1 MKHIL
6 YSLLAVLTAILLPQ
20 HTTAQNVI
28 PQKGDKITTEDG
40 IYIVS
45 GDNLIPNPSFDDGFT
60 GWLAA
65 DGNEVTE
72 DNFTLETTGGA
83 DGGAYI
89 HALSSAGSSSAKS
102 ILTGWQVET
111 GKTYLFSVWGNRP
124 STDGNM
130 QWSLIFNS
138 ETLTG
143 RDTELGTVK
152 YEANKWVQTE
162 IVFTAEHPLLIA
174 NFAWLNQA
182 SFDAF
187 FLGELTLSDELATA
201 ALEAAIADG
210 KYQLDNTVEGNER
223 GQYSSEVRATLQ
235 TAIGVAEGVLASATT
250 QAQINEATTTLKA
263 AIATYKA
270 SANAPYKIGTKYNI
284 VHNSG
289 YLMTTTGGTVK
300 VVSEDVDD
308 EGQVFTFVPAP
319 AEAAAVGFNLKSEN
333 GYFVQRSGSWDTKAS
348 ESVDLTAAN
357 AVFQVVDQGTYI
369 QLKNMGSGS
378 VLGTDSNNDG
388 STVYSNKNGTDARYR
403 WTLKEFIPKDQRD
416 DEYNFLQLLAKAEK
430 MLSEVNTSTIG
441 TDLFMTSREAYDTYA
456 AAVAAAQAVTS
467 GYKDAAATLQDAMDA
482 FAADRYVMP
491 DPASKFIITQHAGG
505 NRIAYSE
512 EQSLATVSTPSEE
525 DTQQFTFAQVAATGN
540 FALKNIGA
548 DKFLAK
554 SASSNW
560 DTNWADDESDLLA
573 QWIIARQSD
582 GTYTLQNA
590 SGKGYLGSDATTDGS
605 LLYCDKSSSAANSR
619 WDIEEFTPTA
629 SLKKM
634 IAKAKDLADNTPVG
648 SAYYEVPQS
657 AMDALKNAIADAEEA
672 LMTITTFAQGTIEA
686 EKLED
691 AILNFLDSFNPMPPF
706 DEGITYTIAH
716 YGGALMTAAE
726 TGNATLTYYI
736 KSVAL
741 DTYFARTGD
750 WNTVWQAEK
759 DAATQVEIVQLDGK
773 WLGLLFVENGK
784 FAGTDGTASGQLVYS
799 DKAGLG
805 NTLSYWFID
814 SYVTVILDRVAFNA
828 ALEDANA
835 LLSEMKPGYLQGEY
849 FEEDIAAFRQVVNA
863 ARSAAS
869 KAKDQETL
877 NDITQQLK
885 TDTQTARSKAHDKDY
900 MNHTELTAAIQSATT
915 ATNAAVA
922 GDCNGQYPTDA
933 IQAYKQALAD
943 AEAVNNKPDSQ
954 LTQAEI
960 DAATLALKEAAATF
974 NAARVV
980 INLTDLKAAITAA
993 QKVLSDAQGERG
1005 DGPGKFPESA
1015 FLDLQQV
1022 ITESQTMVNENKVNQ
1037 TAVDDQTTKLLGAT
1051 STFQSSRIPN
1061 DYSVLQALV
1070 DEATNLIADA
1080 EAGKI
1085 PFLQEDLDELKAS
1098 VEKNAAALEST
1109 DQDVI
1114 DRAVKLLR
1122 RDIALFKGLSDGVE
1136 LLNSDVASIQLYDLN
1151 GRPVTSSRRH
1161 LTRGTYI
1168 MKVTA
1173 GDKNVTRKITV
1184 R

>member
-1 MKHIL
+1 MKHIF

-369 QLKNMGSGS
+369 
-378 VLGTDSNNDG
+378 
-388 STVYSNKNGTDARYR
+388 
-403 WTLKEFIPKDQRD
+403 
-416 DEYNFLQLLAKAEK
+416 
-430 MLSEVNTSTIG
+430 
-441 TDLFMTSREAYDTYA
+441 
-456 AAVAAAQAVTS
+456 
-467 GYKDAAATLQDAMDA
+467 
-482 FAADRYVMP
+482 
-491 DPASKFIITQHAGG
+491 
-505 NRIAYSE
+505 
-512 EQSLATVSTPSEE
+512 
-525 DTQQFTFAQVAATGN
+525 
-540 FALKNIGA
+540 
-548 DKFLAK
+548 
-554 SASSNW
+554 
-560 DTNWADDESDLLA
+560 
-573 QWIIARQSD
+573 
-582 GTYTLQNA
+582 
-590 SGKGYLGSDATTDGS
+590 
-605 LLYCDKSSSAANSR
+605 
-619 WDIEEFTPTA
+619 
-629 SLKKM
+629 
-634 IAKAKDLADNTPVG
+634 
-648 SAYYEVPQS
+648 
-657 AMDALKNAIADAEEA
+657 
-672 LMTITTFAQGTIEA
+672 
-686 EKLED
+686 
-691 AILNFLDSFNPMPPF
+691 
-706 DEGITYTIAH
+706 
-716 YGGALMTAAE
+716 
-726 TGNATLTYYI
+726 
-736 KSVAL
+736 
-741 DTYFARTGD
+741 
-750 WNTVWQAEK
+750 
-759 DAATQVEIVQLDGK
+759 
-773 WLGLLFVENGK
+773 
-784 FAGTDGTASGQLVYS
+784 
-799 DKAGLG
+799 
-805 NTLSYWFID
+805 
-814 SYVTVILDRVAFNA
+814 
-828 ALEDANA
+828 
-835 LLSEMKPGYLQGEY
+835 
-849 FEEDIAAFRQVVNA
+849 
-863 ARSAAS
+863 
-869 KAKDQETL
+869 
-877 NDITQQLK
+877 
-885 TDTQTARSKAHDKDY
+885 
-900 MNHTELTAAIQSATT
+900 
-915 ATNAAVA
+915 
-922 GDCNGQYPTDA
+922 
-933 IQAYKQALAD
+933 
-943 AEAVNNKPDSQ
+943 
-954 LTQAEI
+954 
-960 DAATLALKEAAATF
+960 
-974 NAARVV
+974 
-980 INLTDLKAAITAA
+980 
-993 QKVLSDAQGERG
+993 
-1005 DGPGKFPESA
+1005 
-1015 FLDLQQV
+1015 
-1022 ITESQTMVNENKVNQ
+1022 
-1037 TAVDDQTTKLLGAT
+1037 
-1051 STFQSSRIPN
+1051 
-1061 DYSVLQALV
+1061 
-1070 DEATNLIADA
+1070 
-1080 EAGKI
+1080 
-1085 PFLQEDLDELKAS
+1085 
-1098 VEKNAAALEST
+1098 
-1109 DQDVI
+1109 
-1114 DRAVKLLR
+1114 
-1122 RDIALFKGLSDGVE
+1122 
-1136 LLNSDVASIQLYDLN
+1136 
-1151 GRPVTSSRRH
+1151 
-1161 LTRGTYI
+1161 
-1168 MKVTA
+1168 
-1173 GDKNVTRKITV
+1173 
-1184 R
+1184 